1 MRAAIAALGMMLA
14 FSATGPASADDDA
27 AAAKAAV
34 DKLSDAEL
42 LAEFQRRSE
51 AQAPSQAPKP
61 ATRGLVRG
69 GSSPLSQFDDATL
82 THAVRTRT
90 IYGPRDHRMDWYEIR
105 DESVKSLAQA
115 SVALVRADDAPVS
128 GDTVALKTTPLWE
141 ARRLCSSENFA
152 TQPSIAFCSGTLVRP
167 DLVLTAGHCV
177 REISKDQ
184 QVPPVTS
191 VDFVFG
197 YRMEQANAAPAQ
209 IPASAV
215 FKGKAAVAGEKTG
228 NQDWALVKLEKPV
241 PAGVAAPVTNWDI
254 SPVAQGQPVFAI
266 GYPSG
271 LPLKYAPGAAI
282 RDISDPGVFLANLD
296 TFGGNSGSG
305 VFDERTKKLIG
316 VLVRGDADYK
326 YDQKRFC
333 NYAYVCPAN
342 GCKGESVTRLSLVN
356 IPK

>member
-14 FSATGPASADDDA
+14 LPVAGPASADDIAD
-27 AAAKAAV
+27 AKAAAS
-34 DKLSDAEL
+34 KLSDAEL
-42 LAEFQRRSE
+42 LAEFQRRTE
-51 AQAPSQAPKP
+51 AHSPKP
-61 ATRGLVRG
+61 AATRGLVRG
-69 GSSPLSQFDDATL
+69 SSSSLSQFDDATL
-82 THAVRTRT
+82 TQAVRTRT

-105 DESVKSLAQA
+105 DETVKGLAQS
-115 SVALVRADDAPVS
+115 SVALVKAEDTTVS

-141 ARRLCSSENFA
+141 ARRLCSSENFS

-184 QVPPVTS
+184 SVPPVTG

-197 YRMEQANAAPAQ
+197 YRMEQAGSGPAQ
-209 IPASAV
+209 IPAPAV
-215 FKGKAAVAGEKTG
+215 FKGKEAVAGQKTDSL
-228 NQDWALVKLEKPV
+228 DWALVRLDRPV
-241 PAGVAAPVTNWDI
+241 PAAVAAPITNWDI
-254 SPVAQGQPVFAI
+254 SPVAQGQQVFVI

-282 RDISDPGVFLANLD
+282 RDISDPGFFVANLD

-305 VFDERTKKLIG
+305 VFDEKTRKLIG

-326 YDQKRFC
+326 YDQKKFC
-333 NYAYVCPAN
+333 YYANVCPID
-342 GCKGESVTRLSLVN
+342 GCKGESVTRLSAVTV
-356 IPK
+356 PK